1 MKLAEGDAA
10 ADRFDVARRVA
21 LLAKRA
27 MGRVNDNQFKRE
39 ILERNKEIERQKK
52 RYAAVAEAL
61 KKIAANPADADAN
74 LALGRW
80 HCFVKGNW
88 EKGLPMLVKGKDAD
102 LSAAAKQD
110 LAGPK
115 DPKAQ
120 MDLGDAWWALSEKE
134 PAPGKAALQ
143 ARPCDGTTRRCPN

>member
-1 MKLAEGDAA
+1 
-10 ADRFDVARRVA
+10 
-21 LLAKRA
+21 
-27 MGRVNDNQFKRE
+27 MGKVNDSQFKRE

-52 RYAAVAEAL
+52 RYDAVGEAM
-61 KKIAANPADADAN
+61 KKTAANPADADAN

-115 DPKAQ
+115 DAKSQ
-120 MDLGDAWWALSEKE
+120 MDLGDAWWALAEKE
-134 PAPGKAALQ
+134 PAPGKAAVQ
-143 ARPCDGTTRRCPN
+143 ARQRRDGTTRRCPN